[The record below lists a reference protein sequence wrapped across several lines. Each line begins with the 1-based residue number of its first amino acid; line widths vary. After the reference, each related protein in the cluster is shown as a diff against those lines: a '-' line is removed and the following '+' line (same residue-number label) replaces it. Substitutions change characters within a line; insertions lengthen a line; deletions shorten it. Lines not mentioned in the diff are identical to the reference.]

1 MSRVKINENN
11 IFTVLTIGSSLLLL
25 ILAVAGLFFV
35 SRSFAAGV
43 VAGGLVAITNSHWLY
58 SILQRAMRLPARQ
71 AVRYAQLR
79 YLLRLAIIAILV
91 SLLIVYV
98 KVSIFGLILGL
109 SVLVITIIAVTV
121 YMATLNGG

>member
-1 MSRVKINENN
+1 VSRVKIDENN

-25 ILAVAGLFFV
+25 VLAVAGLFLV

-43 VAGGLVAITNSHWLY
+43 VAGGLVAIANSHWLY

-91 SLLIVYV
+91 SLLILYV
-98 KVSIFGLILGL
+98 HVSIFGLILGL

>member
-1 MSRVKINENN
+1 VKIDENN

-25 ILAVAGLFFV
+25 ILAVAGLFLV

-43 VAGGLVAITNSHWLY
+43 VAGGLLAIANCHWLY
-58 SILQRAMRLPARQ
+58 NILQRALRLPPRQ
-71 AVRYAQLR
+71 AVRFAQLR
-79 YLLRLAIIAILV
+79 YLLRLAIIAVLV
-91 SLLIVYV
+91 SILILYV

-109 SVLVITIIAVTV
+109 SVLVITIMAVTV